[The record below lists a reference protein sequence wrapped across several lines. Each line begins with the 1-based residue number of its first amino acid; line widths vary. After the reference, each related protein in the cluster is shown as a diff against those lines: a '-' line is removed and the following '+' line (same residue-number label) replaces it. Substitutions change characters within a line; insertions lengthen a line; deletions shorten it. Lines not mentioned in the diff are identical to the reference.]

1 VATAQVRPRAANAP
15 GDDGPDIKTKDG
27 LTIPGLLLK
36 EGDPLIV
43 RSMGNVT
50 QTIPADRVA
59 SRRRM
64 TQSLMLSAAQL
75 GLSAQDVA
83 DIVAF
88 LRSN

>member
-1 VATAQVRPRAANAP
+1 MM
-15 GDDGPDIKTKDG
+15 
-27 LTIPGLLLK
+27 
-36 EGDPLIV
+36 

-50 QTIPADRVA
+50 QIIPADRIA
-59 SRRRM
+59 ARRRM

-75 GLSAQDVA
+75 GLTAQDVA